1 MPITNYAMTDSS
13 IRDAVA
19 LYFSSFDTYANTYGD
34 ISTWDVSGCT
44 NLNTLFF
51 DKHTFNGDV
60 SKWNVSNVTYM
71 NSLFNG
77 CYNFNRDLSA
87 WDMGKVTDMY
97 CMFQFCNSFTSDLSK
112 WNVSNC
118 FEFGYCF
125 KHCYIFN
132 SDLSRWNISKPDAAS
147 RLVSMFV
154 NCDRF
159 NADLSK
165 WDVRKITAMPDNF
178 CTGRP
183 TLLTFA
189 LQPVWGTWPLLP
201 ASLSAL
207 VFNSNVLSLSP
218 TFLTGS
224 LDYTATF
231 VASAVLPY
239 TVTLTPT
246 AYSASST
253 ITVNGNSVTS
263 GSPINLVFGIG
274 SINTITIVLVNG
286 SNTCTYI
293 VTFPS
298 LLSKSMTALSAYN
311 TTNSA
316 STQRFQMNLDNTS
329 LTSPIMQSFQDIS
342 QNALGYTSNA
352 VNQRFI
358 FGSALLSNPLELNS
372 TVNAAGTEIS
382 SNVKA
387 NNFLAYSDVRLKKN
401 IEGLSETQGIDNI
414 RVVQYNNKSDDSKH
428 FGVIAHELAE
438 IYPELVHSDENNVQS
453 VSYVELIPICIHEI
467 QQLKKYIVLLKS
479 KLDRSRDSTN

>member
-1 MPITNYAMTDSS
+1 
-13 IRDAVA
+13 
-19 LYFSSFDTYANTYGD
+19 
-34 ISTWDVSGCT
+34 
-44 NLNTLFF
+44 
-51 DKHTFNGDV
+51 
-60 SKWNVSNVTYM
+60 
-71 NSLFNG
+71 
-77 CYNFNRDLSA
+77 
-87 WDMGKVTDMY
+87 
-97 CMFQFCNSFTSDLSK
+97 
-112 WNVSNC
+112 
-118 FEFGYCF
+118 
-125 KHCYIFN
+125 
-132 SDLSRWNISKPDAAS
+132 
-147 RLVSMFV
+147 MFV

-342 QNALGYTSNA
+342 QNALGYYTSNA

-358 FGSALLSNPLELNS
+358 FGSCVPNNPLELNS
-372 TVNAAGTEIS
+372 TVNAGGSTITS
-382 SNVKA
+382 SVKA
-387 NNFLAYSDVRLKKN
+387 SNFLMYSDVRLKQN

-414 RVVQYNNKSDDSKH
+414 RAVQYNNKNDDSKH
-428 FGVIAHELAE
+428 FGVIAQELAE
-438 IYPELVHSDENNVQS
+438 IYPELVHSDEKNMQS
-453 VSYVELIPICIHEI
+453 VSYIELIPICINEI
-467 QQLKKYIVLLKS
+467 QLLKKRQDALQLRLNTVRSRIIQLK
-479 KLDRSRDSTN
+479 N